1 MPQEEIDEYENWLIE
16 HKSYS
21 SVSSN
26 SRDGDEFNG
35 MQPSNLD
42 TSNQDKISIKNQEPQ
57 EIAHEVAN
65 DVGEATNRENALL
78 NQPVTSVQTART
90 AGEMDIPDE
99 NVVFTQRRLIR
110 QGNDDDQVEQS
121 RV

>member
-16 HKSYS
+16 HRSCS

-35 MQPSNLD
+35 SNLD

-57 EIAHEVAN
+57 DIAHEVAN